1 DAHIASSRDLG
12 FEGKFREVSGGA
24 GMDVVL
30 NALAGEFVDASLR
43 VTAAG
48 GRFLEMGKT
57 DIRDPQALGDVRYR
71 AFDLGEAAPERIGE
85 MLTELL
91 GLFAEGVLRPLP
103 VRVWDVRRAREAFR
117 FMSRAKH
124 VGKIVLTM
132 PPRWDLE
139 GTVLITGGTG
149 GLGREVAR
157 HLVVARGVRRLLLA
171 SRRGPAAEG
180 VDTFRE
186 ELAGLGAH
194 VDVVACDVTDRAAVA
209 ELLASVPVAHPLTAV
224 VHTAGVLDDGVVT
237 G

>member
-1 DAHIASSRDLG
+1 
-12 FEGKFREVSGGA
+12 
-24 GMDVVL
+24 
-30 NALAGEFVDASLR
+30 
-43 VTAAG
+43 
-48 GRFLEMGKT
+48 
-57 DIRDPQALGDVRYR
+57 RYR

-103 VRVWDVRRAREAFR
+103 VRTWDVRRAREAFR

-157 HLVVARGVRRLLLA
+157 HL
-171 SRRGPAAEG
+171 
-180 VDTFRE
+180 
-186 ELAGLGAH
+186 
-194 VDVVACDVTDRAAVA
+194 
-209 ELLASVPVAHPLTAV
+209 
-224 VHTAGVLDDGVVT
+224 
-237 G
+237 